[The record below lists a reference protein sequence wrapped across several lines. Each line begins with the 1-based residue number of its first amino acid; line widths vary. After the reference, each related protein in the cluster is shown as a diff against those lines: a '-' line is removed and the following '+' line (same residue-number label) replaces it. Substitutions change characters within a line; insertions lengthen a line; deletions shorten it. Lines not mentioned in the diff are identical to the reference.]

1 METESEK
8 DAVKSERFRRLSKQR
23 VNKILNGYR
32 LLCNLKGPNY
42 KSSMEEKNEIIF
54 ALRQGLEETEM
65 VFGGEKPKK
74 EKFKFRDEAEDSDVS
89 SSSSS

>member
-8 DAVKSERFRRLSKQR
+8 DAVKSERFRRLAKYR
-23 VNKILNGYR
+23 VNKVLDGYR
-32 LLCNLKGPNY
+32 LLARMTGYNY
-42 KSSMEEKNEIIF
+42 KSSPTQRNEMLQ
-54 ALRQGLEETEM
+54 ALKEGLEEMEY
-65 VFGGEKPKK
+65 VWAGEKPKK